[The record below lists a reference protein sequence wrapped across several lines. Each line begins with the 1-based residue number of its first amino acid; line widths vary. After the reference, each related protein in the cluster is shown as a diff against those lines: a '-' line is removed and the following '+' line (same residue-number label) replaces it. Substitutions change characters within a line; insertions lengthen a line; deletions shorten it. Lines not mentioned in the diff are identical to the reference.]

1 MDSRDVLRAWR
12 VILSGR
18 RPFLSIEITRECP
31 LRCPGCY
38 AYGDDHLQ
46 GLTVLRDLHDH
57 RGAELV
63 REVLALVDHHKPL
76 HLSIVGGDPLVRY
89 RELDELL
96 PRITERGIHVQVVTS
111 AFRKIN
117 PAWQQIRRLT
127 VVVSVDGLQPEH
139 DARRKPA
146 TYERILSNISES
158 RVTIHCTITAQMMTR
173 SGYLEEFVRFWS
185 NRPEVK
191 KIWMSIFTPQ
201 KGELLPEILSSE
213 QRAMAVAELNRIR
226 AIYPK
231 LDMSAD
237 LLEHY
242 IQPPKDPQ
250 ECIFARTTTT
260 ISADLK
266 TRITPCQFGGNPDCS
281 QCGCFASA
289 GLAAIGNYKALP
301 GLPARKLFDAS
312 EKLAKVIRAWREESR
327 APDSVGRWRAPAH
340 DSE

>member
-1 MDSRDVLRAWR
+1 VDSRDVLRAWG

-18 RPFLSIEITRECP
+18 RPSLSIEITRECP

-46 GLTVLRDLHDH
+46 GLTVLRNLRDH
-57 RGAELV
+57 RGPQLV

-76 HLSIVGGDPLVRY
+76 HLSIVGGDPLVRH

-117 PAWQQIRRLT
+117 PDWQRIRGLNI
-127 VVVSVDGLQPEH
+127 VVSVDGLQREH

-146 TYERILSNISES
+146 TYERVLSNISQS
-158 RVTIHCTITAQMMTR
+158 RVTVHCTITAQMTTR

-185 NRPEVK
+185 DRPEVK

-201 KGELLPEILSSE
+201 KGEQLPEILSSE
-213 QRAMAVAELNRIR
+213 QRGRAVAELKNVRVM
-226 AIYPK
+226 YPK
-231 LDMSAD
+231 LDMSAAQ
-237 LLEHY
+237 LE
-242 IQPPKDPQ
+242 QFMDPPSDPQ
-250 ECIFARTTTT
+250 HCIFARTTTT

-281 QCGCFASA
+281 QCGCVASA
-289 GLAAIGNYKALP
+289 GLAAIGNYQALP

-312 EKLAKVIRAWREESR
+312 EKLAKMVRAWREESR
-327 APDSVGRWRAPAH
+327 AVGAA
-340 DSE
+340 